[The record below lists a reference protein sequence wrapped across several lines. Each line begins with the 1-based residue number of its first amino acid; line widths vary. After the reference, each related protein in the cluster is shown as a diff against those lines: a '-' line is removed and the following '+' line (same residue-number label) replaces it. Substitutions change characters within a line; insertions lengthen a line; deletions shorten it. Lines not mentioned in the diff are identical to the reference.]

1 MMSSPLATMAT
12 VIKEKSTAAMP
23 FVMSLVRPPPIRRPS
38 SLQATFLSASS
49 WGAYGLLVA
58 QDPYIYAPNIL
69 GVLAA
74 TVQLGL
80 FAKYGIHKSK

>member
-1 MMSSPLATMAT
+1 MTGVT
-12 VIKEKSTAAMP
+12 TA
-23 FVMSLVRPPPIRRPS
+23 
-38 SLQATFLSASS
+38 QATFLSAST

-74 TVQLGL
+74 TVQLSL
-80 FAKYGIHKSK
+80 FAKYGIHKPK